1 MIPLVIGYSVSMIC
15 YLNYLMSSFTD
26 PGYLP
31 RSSPH
36 EAINVEIQNNLT
48 VDSSGKY
55 YPLPKSKIIKI
66 NDCEYE
72 IKYCVRK
79 HFSDK

>member
-1 MIPLVIGYSVSMIC
+1 
-15 YLNYLMSSFTD
+15 MSSFTD

-36 EAINVEIQNNLT
+36 EAINIEKQNNLT

-55 YPLPKSKIIKI
+55 YPMPKNKIVKI
-66 NDCEYE
+66 NECEYE
-72 IKYCVRK
+72 IKYCVSKSFYRELFINLK
-79 HFSDK
+79 

>member
-1 MIPLVIGYSVSMIC
+1 
-15 YLNYLMSSFTD
+15 MSSFTD

-36 EAINVEIQNNLT
+36 EAIDTEKQNNLT

-55 YPLPKSKIIKI
+55 YPMPKSKTIKI

-72 IKYCVRK
+72 IKYCVSNNLINTIK
-79 HFSDK
+79 SCFQKILKI

>member
-1 MIPLVIGYSVSMIC
+1 
-15 YLNYLMSSFTD
+15 MSSFTD

-36 EAINVEIQNNLT
+36 EAINIEKENNLT

-55 YPLPKSKIIKI
+55 YPMPKSKTVKI

-72 IKYCVRK
+72 IKYCVSFRNNWIK
-79 HFSDK
+79 ILFKCFLK